1 MIFSNPVMNIL
12 HLLPSS
18 SGDFEVEIFS
28 QEGRIVLKSHNA
40 SQLNIDGLMKGL
52 FLVKISQNVKTF
64 NGRFIKL

>member
-40 SQLNIDGLMKGL
+40 SQLNIDG
-52 FLVKISQNVKTF
+52 
-64 NGRFIKL
+64 